1 MFKKLLVPLDRS
13 PLAEQALGAAATIA
27 RASAAKLALL
37 MVHQP
42 VPYQGLKD
50 TPWKAAQAE
59 SEKKYLATIAAELER
74 NASVSTTH
82 ERLIGDV
89 LETICQ
95 HAKDIGAD
103 LIVMTS
109 HGRTGFSRMW
119 YGSVADGVLRRSSL
133 PVLMLPVAET
143 DADRHAKPL
152 LKILVTLDG
161 SAMSETILP
170 VALTLAR
177 CSKARLSLLSV
188 IQPVPLAVPEMTGPF
203 IYSGAVHDQAATSQL
218 VGEAHKQLSE
228 RVQAFADEGFHNV
241 ETKVV
246 VAAQVAQTIIDF
258 AAEHNVDAIAMSTH
272 GRGASRL
279 LVGSIA
285 DKVIRASRLP
295 LLICR
300 PVRVTGMVDS
310 INATAIEEQLPALA
324 GI

>member
-27 RASAAKLALL
+27 RASAAKIALL

-42 VPYQGLKD
+42 VPYAGFKD
-50 TPWKAAQAE
+50 APWKAAQAKGE
-59 SEKKYLATIAAELER
+59 QEYLASIAAELER
-74 NASVSTTH
+74 GASISTTH
-82 ERLIGDV
+82 ELLIGDV
-89 LETICQ
+89 VETICE

-109 HGRTGFSRMW
+109 HGRTGFSRVW
-119 YGSVADGVLRRSSL
+119 HGSVADGVLRQSAL
-133 PVLMLPVAET
+133 PVLMLPLAET

-152 LKILVTLDG
+152 LRILVPLDG

-170 VALTLAR
+170 VALDLAR
-177 CSKARLSLLSV
+177 CSRARLSLLSV

-203 IYSGAVHDQAATSQL
+203 IYSGAMHDQPATNQL
-218 VGEAHKQLSE
+218 VGEAHKQLAE
-228 RVQAFADEGFHNV
+228 RLQALADEGFQDV
-241 ETKVV
+241 DTKVV

-295 LLICR
+295 LLIRR
-300 PVRVTGMVDS
+300 PAGVKTALDF
-310 INATAIEEQLPALA
+310 INASMIEQQLPAFA